1 MAAFAKLALEQAECR
16 AQAQE
21 KAAYEAGMA
30 QIVAGGQSIRN
41 PLLVARAKTVGR
53 QARRST

>member
-41 PLLVARAKTVGR
+41 PLSVALA
-53 QARRST
+53 